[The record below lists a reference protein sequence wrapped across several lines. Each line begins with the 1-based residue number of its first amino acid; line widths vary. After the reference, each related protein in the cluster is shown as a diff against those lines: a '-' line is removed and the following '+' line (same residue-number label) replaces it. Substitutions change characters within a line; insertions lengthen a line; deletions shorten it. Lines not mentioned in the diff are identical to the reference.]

1 MKKRFFAGLLTVCLL
16 WSLAPSPVLAQ
27 TSLEGQAEE
36 AQEAP
41 ATENIQSQET
51 VSGEEDTVLLAS
63 IPEDM
68 EGLCGTSLTWT
79 LTTDGVLTIS
89 GSGAMFDYSTS
100 KRPEWYPYKY
110 AIKTLVLSDDI
121 THIGSYA
128 FHQLFQPCNDVYIA
142 EVNLPSKLESIGDYA
157 FADTYKIE
165 NIAIPAGVTSVG
177 TCAFQNA
184 CCTTGLKNGVMGTS
198 QDLYGTLTLP
208 AVWPEMGATAFGGN
222 YFCHGLTV
230 PAGTTEIV
238 DRAFYGCRFQG
249 ELSLPEGLWSIGNE
263 AFFDCGF
270 TGTLTLP
277 ESLTDMG
284 YGVFNGLDVTSVKI
298 PESWTVIPEKTFEFS
313 HDLTSVTIPAGIKEI
328 GDYAFQYCTGLSS
341 VSFPAG
347 LERIGNRAFLHCTA
361 LTQVTLPDG
370 LKALEDG
377 AFLSSG
383 LTSQPAWPS
392 GLEELGGSVYK
403 LCENMTGT
411 GTLPG
416 GALGDSASY
425 IFQDSG
431 ISKAVIPD
439 GVTRIPSLAFSSCEN
454 LTFVRIPAS
463 VTVIDDTAFY
473 LCWEIAHVY
482 YEGSQED
489 WEKITIGSYS
499 DSALGKA
506 TLHCLGINHPPAEQK
521 PVYESTTVKRTIR
534 IFDPDNR
541 VYPVPTGFTVEA
553 DGVTYDT
560 EDKNY
565 ITLEIDKENPP
576 DVTISKAGYRTYTLP
591 GEQIGA
597 SNIVYL
603 YQTKQEG
610 PVIQAALLDKSSGS
624 FICYSNLMQEQD
636 MITLNSDR
644 WAARTIY
651 LRVDWNDCGEGRAY
665 LRQSTGW
672 QVELPQTQ
680 GYNENICLNRGL
692 QPGVPI
698 YLVLEAANGARTE
711 KLVKLSVQSGTQPTV
726 QLDLGDSHTQQNIY
740 GQGGEKVD
748 VFEGATLAMDLSGIG
763 GGYLPVSFEMG
774 EDGTIKGTIGLK
786 GSDSASSS
794 GFAMDTYNALSDALA
809 GLGSGD
815 AGFRSEAMN
824 VFIQDA
830 EKRGILTEATQV
842 DVGIK
847 GSIQVLGTFEGYL
860 DEEWRPVIS
869 SAKLALVFS
878 AGASYTQNYFV
889 GAAPMYFTAA
899 VKASLES
906 AIRTET
912 DEGGLLTVASGNSKT
927 FTLGISV
934 ENGLGNPQV
943 LSGGVRG
950 SGNLKVKFDLPYDS
964 NDTTWTLNASAAFV
978 GSLLGFD
985 SGKWVFWNSNE
996 LVLYQDGELLPDRGA
1011 TLASLDLSDLEWVQA
1026 GREYLAEPSEFLAND
1041 SVSLMTVDDGQ
1052 ITDNLFK
1059 SNLYSYS
1066 VPQIITYPY
1075 STSSERTVAI
1085 WLEDVTTRSAENRT
1099 GLYYSIYNGSSWSSP
1114 QLLPTGSDTADFAPT
1129 LQVVD
1134 GQPMA
1139 LWMKADAVLASGS
1152 DVNATASHMDIAYGV
1167 PGSSTYQTIGF
1178 ADGMDMLPTMWKDDS
1193 GLHIAFVH
1201 CPNGPFADGQEIWV
1215 YSEATEEYTKLA
1227 EGLSGI
1233 DSLTADGSGTLYYS
1247 VAAEDSQTLYRL
1259 TASGTS
1265 ETVGSGGKPVWA
1277 CGKLWWYDNGVIR
1290 STGGDQV
1297 PAVEGSDWFLP
1308 LNFGGSEAVLFRGTS
1323 EDSDNTTLYLSVK
1336 DGSWGQLIPLLEAE
1350 GYLGDVSASVSSKS
1364 GKLLILANQQTIT
1377 VEKDATGND
1386 IYQVERA
1393 DLMYYEVTPGMDLS
1407 VTGVTYDGT
1416 SLVPG
1421 GVLGVKVQLDNRGTE
1436 TATVFQIDLYD
1447 GETLLGTAYAQ
1458 ETLAPGA
1465 SWLLTA
1471 DLPLPET
1478 LPDAVTVQVTPL
1490 MSDDTAPADN
1500 SMELALRLADVS
1512 VEEIASTVSGEDG
1525 TVETVVRVVNRG
1537 QRTLENISVSLH
1549 ADTADGD
1556 AAANSQTIT
1565 SPLEPGDV
1573 VTLSFTS
1580 AASDLAPGDLVYAV
1594 ADLTE
1599 DQSAQENLLSNNT
1612 GFAMVQGGVAEID
1625 TEFHVYA
1632 SASSSED
1639 GQASVVVSAEN
1650 NSAQDVTASY
1660 YIALYDGDGRMVQS
1674 VRSDVITVAAGKKQ
1688 KVAELNVSSAQGL
1701 TAKVFVL
1708 DAEGRP
1714 LLPAWSD
1721 TLE

>member
-16 WSLAPSPVLAQ
+16 CSLAPSPVLAQ

-36 AQEAP
+36 VQETPAAENVRDQEA
-41 ATENIQSQET
+41 A
-51 VSGEEDTVLLAS
+51 SGEEDVELFAS
-63 IPEDM
+63 TIPAGGLS
-68 EGLCGTSLTWT
+68 GLCGASLTWT
-79 LTTDGVLTIS
+79 LSEEGVLTIT

-142 EVNLPSKLESIGDYA
+142 EVELPSSLRSIGDYA

-165 NIAIPAGVTSVG
+165 YITIPAGVTSVG

-184 CCTTGLKNGVMGTS
+184 CEETGFVNGDLDTS
-198 QDLYGTLTLP
+198 QELYGTLTLP
-208 AVWPEMGATAFGGN
+208 ERWPSMGERAFGGN

-249 ELSLPEGLWSIGNE
+249 ELSLPEGLWSIGDE
-263 AFFDCGF
+263 AFFACAF

-277 ESLTDMG
+277 ESLTNMG
-284 YGVFNGLDVTSVKI
+284 YGVFSGLDVTSVKI

-416 GALGDSASY
+416 GTLGDSASY

-489 WEKITIGSYS
+489 WENIIIGSYS
-499 DSALGKA
+499 DSALGEA

-553 DGVTYDT
+553 GGETYDT
-560 EDKNY
+560 GDKNY

-591 GEQIGA
+591 GKQIGA

-603 YQTKQEG
+603 YQTAQEG
-610 PVIQAALLDKSSGS
+610 PVVQAALLDKSSGS

-651 LRVDWNDCGEGRAY
+651 LRVDWNGCGEGRAY

-726 QLDLGDSHTQQNIY
+726 QLDLGGSKTQQNIY

-978 GSLLGFD
+978 GSLLGFQ
-985 SGKWVFWNSNE
+985 SMNVTFWNSHD
-996 LVLYQDGELLPDRGA
+996 LVLYENGQLLPGSGFS

-1075 STSSERTVAI
+1075 STSSERAVAI
-1085 WLEDVTTRSAENRT
+1085 WLDDVTTRSAENRT

-1114 QLLPTGSDTADFAPT
+1114 QLLATGSDTADFAPT

-1152 DVNATASHMDIAYGV
+1152 DVNTTASHMDIAYGV
-1167 PGSSTYQTIGF
+1167 PGNSTYQTIGF
-1178 ADGMDMLPTMWKDDS
+1178 ADGMDMLPTVWKDDS

-1215 YSEATEEYTKLA
+1215 YSEATKEYTKLA
-1227 EGLSGI
+1227 EDLSGI

-1364 GKLLILANQQTIT
+1364 GKLLILANQQTMGADYEIT
-1377 VEKDATGND
+1377 
-1386 IYQVERA
+1386 QA

-1465 SWLLTA
+1465 SALLTA

-1512 VEEIASTVSGEDG
+1512 VEEIASTVSAKDG

-1537 QRTLENISVSLH
+1537 QSTLENISVSLH

-1556 AAANSQTIT
+1556 AAAKSQPIA
-1565 SPLEPGDV
+1565 SLAPGDV
-1573 VTLSFTS
+1573 ATLSFTS

-1594 ADLTE
+1594 AELKDEQL
-1599 DQSAQENLLSNNT
+1599 AQENLLSNNT

>member
-41 ATENIQSQET
+41 ATENVQSQET
-51 VSGEEDTVLLAS
+51 ASGEEDTVLLAS

-79 LTTDGVLTIS
+79 LTTDGVLTIT
-89 GSGAMFDYSTS
+89 GTGEMFDYSLTNMPDWYNYTS
-100 KRPEWYPYKY
+100 
-110 AIKTLVLSDDI
+110 AIKELVLDDRI
-121 THIGSYA
+121 THIGDYA
-128 FHQLFQPCNDVYIA
+128 FYHFFQPCNDVYIA
-142 EVNLPSKLESIGDYA
+142 EVTLPSSLKSIGDYA
-157 FADTYKIE
+157 FARTNKIE
-165 NIAIPAGVTSVG
+165 RIVIPDGVTSVG
-177 TCAFQNA
+177 AYAFNLA
-184 CCTTGLKNGVMGTS
+184 CCTTGLKGGVMGTS

-222 YFCHGLTV
+222 YFRHGLTV
-230 PAGTTEIV
+230 PSGTTQITN
-238 DRAFYGCRFQG
+238 RAFYGCRFQG
-249 ELSLPEGLWSIGNE
+249 ELSLPEGLRSVGAE
-263 AFFDCGF
+263 AFHGCAF

-277 ESLTDMG
+277 ESLIDMG

-298 PESWTVIPEKTFEFS
+298 PESWTVIPEKTFGYCN
-313 HDLTSVTIPAGIKEI
+313 DLTSVTIPAGIKEI
-328 GDYAFQYCTGLSS
+328 GDDAFQYCTSLSS

-347 LERIGNRAFLHCTA
+347 LERIGDGAFRNCTA

-370 LKALEDG
+370 LKKLGDHV
-377 AFLSSG
+377 FNSSG

-392 GLEELGGSVYK
+392 GLEEVGGSVYK

-416 GALGDSASY
+416 GALGDNAST
-425 IFQDSG
+425 IFMDSN

-439 GVTRIPSLAFSSCEN
+439 GVTRIPSQAFGGCSN

-463 VTVIDDTAFY
+463 VTTIDNLAFY
-473 LCWEIAHVY
+473 GCNEIAQIY

-541 VYPVPTGFTVEA
+541 EYPVPTGFTVVA
-553 DGVTYDT
+553 GGVTYDT
-560 EDKNY
+560 KDKNY
-565 ITLEIDKENPP
+565 ITLEIDKEDPP
-576 DVTISKAGYRTYTLP
+576 DVTISKEGYRTYILP

-603 YQTKQEG
+603 YQTEQEG
-610 PVIQAALLDKSSGS
+610 PVVQAALLDKSSGS

-651 LRVDWNDCGEGRAY
+651 LRVDWNDCEEGRAY

-680 GYNENICLNRGL
+680 GDNENICLNRGL

-964 NDTTWTLNASAAFV
+964 NNTTWTLNASAAFV

-996 LVLYQDGELLPDRGA
+996 LVLYQDGVLLPNRGA

-1099 GLYYSIYNGSSWSSP
+1099 ALYYSIYDGSRWSSP

-1215 YSEATEEYTKLA
+1215 YSEATKEYTKLA
-1227 EGLSGI
+1227 EDLSGI

-1364 GKLLILANQQTIT
+1364 GKLLILANQQTMGADYEIT
-1377 VEKDATGND
+1377 
-1386 IYQVERA
+1386 QA

-1465 SWLLTA
+1465 SALLTA

-1512 VEEIASTVSGEDG
+1512 VEEIASTVVADG

>member
-16 WSLAPSPVLAQ
+16 CSLAPSPVLAQ
-27 TSLEGQAEE
+27 TQLEEQTQEVQETPAAENVRD
-36 AQEAP
+36 QEA
-41 ATENIQSQET
+41 A
-51 VSGEEDTVLLAS
+51 SGEEDVELFAS
-63 IPEDM
+63 TIPAGGLS
-68 EGLCGTSLTWT
+68 GLCGASLTWT
-79 LTTDGVLTIS
+79 LSEAGVLTIS
-89 GSGAMFDYSTS
+89 GTGEMLDYSLTNM
-100 KRPEWYPYKY
+100 PEWYNYRSY
-110 AIKTLVLSDDI
+110 IHTLVLEEGI
-121 THIGSYA
+121 THIGDYA
-128 FHQLFQPCNDVYIA
+128 FYHFFQPCNDVYIA
-142 EVNLPSKLESIGDYA
+142 KVTLPSSLRSIGDYA
-157 FADTYKIE
+157 FARTDKIE
-165 NIAIPAGVTSVG
+165 RIVIPDGVTSVG
-177 TCAFQNA
+177 AYAFNLA
-184 CCTTGLKNGVMGTS
+184 CCRTGLKDGIMGTS

-208 AVWPEMGATAFGGN
+208 DVWPEMGATAFGGN

-230 PAGTTEIV
+230 PSGTTKIV

-249 ELSLPEGLWSIGNE
+249 ELSLPEGLRSIRNE
-263 AFFDCGF
+263 AFFGCAF

-277 ESLTDMG
+277 ESLTYMG
-284 YGVFNGLDVTSVKI
+284 YGVFHGLDVTSVKI
-298 PESWTVIPEKTFEFS
+298 PESWTVIPEKTFEFCN
-313 HDLTSVTIPAGIKEI
+313 DLTSVTIPAGIKEI

-347 LERIGNRAFLHCTA
+347 LERIGNRAFMDCTA

-370 LKALEDG
+370 LKALEEG

-392 GLEELGGSVYK
+392 GLEELGGSIYK
-403 LCENMTGT
+403 MCEDMTGT

-416 GALGDSASY
+416 GTLGDNASGM
-425 IFQDSG
+425 FDESG

-439 GVTRIPSLAFSSCEN
+439 GVTRIPGWAFSSCDD

-473 LCWEIAHVY
+473 GRNNIKHVY

-489 WEKITIGSYS
+489 WEKITIGSHSY
-499 DSALGKA
+499 DSLNGA

-541 VYPVPTGFTVEA
+541 VYPVPTGFTVKA
-553 DGVTYDT
+553 GGVTYHT
-560 EDKNY
+560 RDKNY
-565 ITLEIDKENPP
+565 ITLEIDKEDPP
-576 DVTISKAGYRTYTLP
+576 DVTISKEGYRTYILP

-603 YQTKQEG
+603 YQTAQEG
-610 PVIQAALLDKSSGS
+610 PVVQAALLDKSSGS

-711 KLVKLSVQSGTQPTV
+711 KLVKFSVQSGTQPTV
-726 QLDLGDSHTQQNIY
+726 QLDLGGSKTQQNII
-740 GQGGEKVD
+740 GQGEKVD

-878 AGASYTQNYFV
+878 ASASYTQNYFV

-985 SGKWVFWNSNE
+985 SSKWVFWNSDE
-996 LVLYQDGELLPDRGA
+996 LVLYQDGELLPGRGA

-1026 GREYLAEPSEFLAND
+1026 DRDYLAQPSEFLAND
-1041 SVSLMTVDDGQ
+1041 SVSLMTVEQGQ

-1066 VPQIITYPY
+1066 VPQIVTYLENG
-1075 STSSERTVAI
+1075 SEKTAAI

-1114 QLLPTGSDTADFAPT
+1114 QLLATGSDTADFAPT

-1134 GQPMA
+1134 GQPVA
-1139 LWMKADAVLASGS
+1139 LWMKADAVLASGA
-1152 DVNATASHMDIAYGV
+1152 DMETVAASMDIAYCVLG
-1167 PGSSTYQTIGF
+1167 GTYQTIDL
-1178 ADGMDMLPTMWKDDS
+1178 DGMDMLPTLWKDSD
-1193 GLHIAFVH
+1193 GIHIAFVH
-1201 CPNGPFADGQEIWV
+1201 CPNGPFEDGQEIWV
-1215 YSEATEEYTKLA
+1215 YSEATKEYTQLA

-1259 TASGTS
+1259 TGSDTS
-1265 ETVGSGGKPVWA
+1265 EAVGSGCKPVFA

-1350 GYLGDVSASVSSKS
+1350 GYLSDVSASVSSKS

-1407 VTGVTYDGT
+1407 VTSVTYDGT

-1436 TATVFQIDLYD
+1436 TATVFQINLYD

-1465 SWLLTA
+1465 SGLLTA

-1512 VEEIASTVSGEDG
+1512 VEEIASTVSAKDG

-1537 QRTLENISVSLH
+1537 QSTLENISVSLH

-1556 AAANSQTIT
+1556 AAAQSQPIA
-1565 SPLEPGDV
+1565 SLAPGDV
-1573 VTLSFTS
+1573 ATLSFTS

-1594 ADLTE
+1594 AELKDEQL
-1599 DQSAQENLLSNNT
+1599 AQENLLSNNT

>member
-27 TSLEGQAEE
+27 TQLEEQTQEVQETPAAENVRD
-36 AQEAP
+36 QEA
-41 ATENIQSQET
+41 A
-51 VSGEEDTVLLAS
+51 SGEEDVELFAS
-63 IPEDM
+63 TIPAGGLS
-68 EGLCGTSLTWT
+68 GLCGTSLTWT
-79 LTTDGVLTIS
+79 LTTDGVLTIT
-89 GSGAMFDYSTS
+89 GTGEMFDYSLTNM
-100 KRPEWYPYKY
+100 PEWYNYTS
-110 AIKTLVLSDDI
+110 AIKKLVLDDRI
-121 THIGSYA
+121 THIGDYA
-128 FHQLFQPCNDVYIA
+128 FYHFFQPCNDVYIA
-142 EVNLPSKLESIGDYA
+142 KVTLPSSLKSIGDYA
-157 FADTYKIE
+157 FARTNKIE
-165 NIAIPAGVTSVG
+165 RIVIPDGVTSVG
-177 TCAFQNA
+177 AYAFNLA
-184 CCTTGLKNGVMGTS
+184 CCTTGLKDGVMGTS
-198 QDLYGTLTLP
+198 QDLYGTLILP

-222 YFCHGLTV
+222 YFRHGLTV

-249 ELSLPEGLWSIGNE
+249 ELSLPEGLRSVGAE
-263 AFFDCGF
+263 AFHGCAF

-298 PESWTVIPEKTFEFS
+298 PESWTVIPEKTFGYCN
-313 HDLTSVTIPAGIKEI
+313 DLTSVTIPAGIKEI
-328 GDYAFQYCTGLSS
+328 GDDAFQYCTSLSS

-347 LERIGNRAFLHCTA
+347 LERIGDGAFRNCTA

-370 LKALEDG
+370 LKKLGDHV
-377 AFLSSG
+377 FNSSG

-392 GLEELGGSVYK
+392 GLEEVGGSVYK

-416 GALGDSASY
+416 GALGDNAST
-425 IFQDSG
+425 IFMDSN

-439 GVTRIPSLAFSSCEN
+439 GVTRIPSQAFSSCSK

-463 VTVIDDTAFY
+463 VTTIDNLAFY
-473 LCWEIAHVY
+473 GCNEIAQIY

-541 VYPVPTGFTVEA
+541 EYPVPTGFTVEA
-553 DGVTYDT
+553 GGVTYDT
-560 EDKNY
+560 KDKNY
-565 ITLEIDKENPP
+565 ITLEIDKEDPP
-576 DVTISKAGYRTYTLP
+576 DVTISKEGYRTYTLP

-603 YQTKQEG
+603 YQTAQEG
-610 PVIQAALLDKSSGS
+610 PVVQAALLDKSSGS

-651 LRVDWNDCGEGRAY
+651 LRVDWNGCGEGRAY

-726 QLDLGDSHTQQNIY
+726 QLDLGGSKTQQNIL
-740 GQGGEKVD
+740 GQNGKKVD

-878 AGASYTQNYFV
+878 ASASYTQNYFV

-978 GSLLGFD
+978 GSLLGFQ
-985 SGKWVFWNSNE
+985 SMNVTFWNSHD
-996 LVLYQDGELLPDRGA
+996 LVLYENGQLLPGSGFS
-1011 TLASLDLSDLEWVQA
+1011 TLAAMDLSGADWVQA
-1026 GREYLAEPSEFLAND
+1026 DRDYLAQPSEFLAND
-1041 SVSLMTVDDGQ
+1041 SLSLMEVDDGQ

-1066 VPQIITYPY
+1066 VPQIVTYLEDG
-1075 STSSERTVAI
+1075 SEKTAAI

-1114 QLLPTGSDTADFAPT
+1114 QLLATGSDTADFAPT

-1134 GQPMA
+1134 GQPVA
-1139 LWMKADAVLASGS
+1139 LWMKADAVLASGA
-1152 DVNATASHMDIAYGV
+1152 DMETVAAGMDIAYCVLG
-1167 PGSSTYQTIGF
+1167 GTYQTIDL
-1178 ADGMDMLPTMWKDDS
+1178 DGMDMLPTLWKDSD
-1193 GLHIAFVH
+1193 GIHIAFVH
-1201 CPNGPFADGQEIWV
+1201 CPNGPFGDEQEIWV
-1215 YSEATEEYTKLA
+1215 YSESTGTTVMAA
-1227 EGLSGI
+1227 GGLSNI
-1233 DSLTADGSGTLYYS
+1233 DALTADTSGTLYYS
-1247 VAAEDSQTLYRL
+1247 VATAESQTLYCL
-1259 TASGTS
+1259 TGSGTS
-1265 ETVGSGGKPVWA
+1265 ETVGSGCKPVWA
-1277 CGKLWWYDNGVIR
+1277 CGKLWWYDGGVVR

-1336 DGSWGQLIPLLEAE
+1336 DGAWGQLIPLLEAE

-1465 SWLLTA
+1465 SGLLTA

-1537 QRTLENISVSLH
+1537 QSTLENISVSLH

-1556 AAANSQTIT
+1556 AAAKSQPIA
-1565 SPLEPGDV
+1565 SLAPGDV
-1573 VTLSFTS
+1573 ATLSFTS

-1599 DQSAQENLLSNNT
+1599 EQSAQENLLSNNT

>member
-41 ATENIQSQET
+41 ATENVQSQET
-51 VSGEEDTVLLAS
+51 ASGEEDTVLLAS

-79 LTTDGVLTIS
+79 LTTDGVLTIT

-100 KRPEWYPYKY
+100 KRPEWYPYEY

-165 NIAIPAGVTSVG
+165 HIAIPAGVTSVG

-184 CCTTGLKNGVMGTS
+184 CRKTGFVNGDLDTS
-198 QDLYGTLTLP
+198 EELYGTLTLP
-208 AVWPEMGATAFGGN
+208 ERWPSMGERAFGGN
-222 YFCHGLTV
+222 YFRHGLTV
-230 PAGTTEIV
+230 PSGTTQITN
-238 DRAFYGCRFQG
+238 RAFYGCRFQG
-249 ELSLPEGLWSIGNE
+249 ELSLPEGLRSIGDE
-263 AFFDCGF
+263 AFFACAF

-277 ESLTDMG
+277 KSLTDMG
-284 YGVFNGLDVTSVKI
+284 YGVFSGLDVTSVKI
-298 PESWTVIPEKTFEFS
+298 PESWTTIPDKTFQYCS
-313 HDLTSVTIPAGIKEI
+313 DLTSVTIPAGIREI
-328 GDYAFQYCTGLSS
+328 GEYSFADCTSLSS

-347 LERIGNRAFLHCTA
+347 LEWIGNGAFMSCTT

-370 LKALEDG
+370 LKKLGDSV
-377 AFLSSG
+377 FNSSG

-392 GLEELGGSVYK
+392 GLEEVGGSVYK
-403 LCENMTGT
+403 LCKNMTGT
-411 GTLPG
+411 GTLPDG
-416 GALGDSASY
+416 EVGNYASY
-425 IFQDSG
+425 LFDGSS

-439 GVTRIPSLAFSSCEN
+439 GVTRIPSGAFSSCSK
-454 LTFVRIPAS
+454 LTFVYIPAS
-463 VTVIDDTAFY
+463 VTTIDYLAFY
-473 LCWEIAHVY
+473 RCSNIAQIY
-482 YEGSQED
+482 YEGSEED
-489 WEKITIGSYS
+489 WENITIDSQSYNY
-499 DSALGKA
+499 LKKA
-506 TLHCLGINHPPAEQK
+506 NLHCLGFNHPPVEK
-521 PVYESTTVKRTIR
+521 PVYDSTTVKRTIR
-534 IFDPDNR
+534 IFDPDNKE
-541 VYPVPTGFTVEA
+541 YPVPTGFTVQA
-553 DGVTYDT
+553 NGKTYNT
-560 EDKNY
+560 EGKNY

-576 DVTISKAGYRTYTLP
+576 DVTISKEGYRTYVLP
-591 GEQIGA
+591 GSQIGA

-603 YQTKQEG
+603 YRSAVTG
-610 PVIQAALLDKSSGS
+610 PIAQAVLLDKSSGS
-624 FICYSNLMQEQD
+624 FICYSNLMQEAEL
-636 MITLNSDR
+636 ITLRSDR
-644 WAARTIY
+644 WKDRTIY
-651 LRVDWNDCGEGRAY
+651 LEADWNDHGAGRAY
-665 LRQSTGW
+665 LCQSTGW
-672 QVELPQTQ
+672 QLELHE
-680 GYNENICLNRGL
+680 GYNKGLLLNQL
-692 QPGVPI
+692 LEPGVPI
-698 YLVLEAANGARTE
+698 YL
-711 KLVKLSVQSGTQPTV
+711 KLVAGDGTVTEQPLKFIVQEREPNYIRAFFGS
-726 QLDLGDSHTQQNIY
+726 QQTESTIRDP
-740 GQGGEKVD
+740 GGSTVD
-748 VFEGATLAMDLSGIG
+748 VVDNQTLGVDFSKLMNDH
-763 GGYLPVSFEMG
+763 LPVSFELQ

-786 GSDSASSS
+786 GQISESTS
-794 GFAMDTYNALSDALA
+794 GFGMDTYTALNDAIVSYKPFDNSANSAAL
-809 GLGSGD
+809 D
-815 AGFRSEAMN
+815 AFLKEA
-824 VFIQDA
+824 
-830 EKRGILTEATQV
+830 EERGILSETTTV
-842 DVGIK
+842 NVGIS
-847 GSIQVLGTFEGYL
+847 GGIQLLGTFEGYV
-860 DEEWRPVIS
+860 DENWNPQIS
-869 SAKLALVFS
+869 SANIVLIFS
-878 AGASYTQNYFV
+878 AGVSYSQNYFV
-889 GAAPMYFTAA
+889 AGAPMYFKAA
-899 VKASLES
+899 LKASLKNTIQ
-906 AIRTET
+906 AWIDKDGFLAPRDTWRDPDPT
-912 DEGGLLTVASGNSKT
+912 FYRKT
-927 FTLGISV
+927 FTLGITV
-934 ENGLGNPQV
+934 ENGLGNPRI
-943 LSGGVRG
+943 LSGGIQG
-950 SGNLKVKFDLPYDS
+950 NGNLSVQFDFPYESDH
-964 NDTTWTLNASAAFV
+964 TKWTLTASAAFV

-996 LVLYQDGELLPDRGA
+996 LVLYQDGVLLPNRGA

-1026 GREYLAEPSEFLAND
+1026 GREYLDQPSEFLAND

-1052 ITDNLFK
+1052 ITNNLFK

-1066 VPQIITYPY
+1066 VPQIVTYLE
-1075 STSSERTVAI
+1075 SGSEKTAAI
-1085 WLEDVTTRSAENRT
+1085 WLDDVTTRSAENRT
-1099 GLYYSIYNGSSWSSP
+1099 GLYYSIYDGSRWSSP
-1114 QLLPTGSDTADFAPT
+1114 KLLATGSDTADFAPT
-1129 LQVVD
+1129 LQMVD

-1139 LWMKADAVLASGS
+1139 LWMKADAVLASGA
-1152 DVNATASHMDIAYGV
+1152 DVNTTASHMDIAYGV
-1167 PGSSTYQTIGF
+1167 PGSACKTIGF
-1178 ADGMDMLPTMWKDDS
+1178 ADGMDMLPTVWKDSD
-1193 GLHIAFVH
+1193 GIHIAFVH
-1201 CPNGPFADGQEIWV
+1201 SPDGPFGNGQEIWV
-1215 YSEATEEYTKLA
+1215 YSEATQEYTKLA

-1247 VAAEDSQTLYRL
+1247 VATEDSQTLYRL
-1259 TASGTS
+1259 TASGS

-1364 GKLLILANQQTIT
+1364 GKLLILANQQTMGTDYEIT
-1377 VEKDATGND
+1377 
-1386 IYQVERA
+1386 QA

-1447 GETLLGTAYAQ
+1447 GDTCLGTAYAQ

-1465 SWLLTA
+1465 SALLTA

-1537 QRTLENISVSLH
+1537 QSTLENISVSLH

-1556 AAANSQTIT
+1556 AAAKSQPIA
-1565 SPLEPGDV
+1565 SLAPGDV
-1573 VTLSFTS
+1573 ATLSFVSTAS
-1580 AASDLAPGDLVYAV
+1580 ALAPGDLVYAV

-1599 DQSAQENLLSNNT
+1599 NQRAQENLLSNNT
-1612 GFAMVQGGVAEID
+1612 GFAMVQGGVRETD

-1632 SASSSED
+1632 SAGED
-1639 GQASVVVSAEN
+1639 SVIVSVEN
-1650 NSAQDVTASY
+1650 NSAADVTASY
-1660 YIALYDGDGRMVQS
+1660 YIALYDGDGRMVKATTTGT
-1674 VRSDVITVAAGKKQ
+1674 ITTAAGEKRIAANLE
-1688 KVAELNVSSAQGL
+1688 VTSAQGL

-1714 LLPAWSD
+1714 LLSAWSD

>member
-16 WSLAPSPVLAQ
+16 CSLAPSPVLAQ

-41 ATENIQSQET
+41 ATENVQSQET
-51 VSGEEDTVLLAS
+51 ASGEEDTVLLAS

-68 EGLCGTSLTWT
+68 EGLCGASLTWT
-79 LTTDGVLTIS
+79 LSEEGVLTIS
-89 GSGAMFDYSTS
+89 GTGEMFDYSSTS
-100 KRPEWYPYKY
+100 MPEWHNYRSY
-110 AIKTLVLSDDI
+110 IHTLVLEEGI
-121 THIGSYA
+121 THIGDYA
-128 FHQLFQPCNDVYIA
+128 FYHFFQPCNDVYIA
-142 EVNLPSKLESIGDYA
+142 EVTLPSSLRSIGDYA
-157 FADTYKIE
+157 FARTDKIE
-165 NIAIPAGVTSVG
+165 RIDIPDGVTSVG
-177 TCAFQNA
+177 AYAFNLA
-184 CCTTGLKNGVMGTS
+184 CCRTGLKDGVMGTS

-208 AVWPEMGATAFGGN
+208 DVWPEMGATAFGGN
-222 YFCHGLTV
+222 YFRHGLTV
-230 PAGTTEIV
+230 PSGTTKIV

-249 ELSLPEGLWSIGNE
+249 ELSLPEGLWSIGSE
-263 AFFDCGF
+263 AFFGCAF

-284 YGVFNGLDVTSVKI
+284 YGVFDGLDVTSVKI
-298 PESWTVIPEKTFEFS
+298 PESWKTIPDKTFQYCT
-313 HDLTSVTIPAGIKEI
+313 DLTSVTIPAGIKEI
-328 GDYAFQYCTGLSS
+328 GDYAFQYCTSLSS

-392 GLEELGGSVYK
+392 GLEEVGGSIYK

-416 GALGDSASY
+416 GTLGDNASSM
-425 IFQDSG
+425 FDDSN

-439 GVTRIPSLAFSSCEN
+439 GVTRIPGWAFSSCEN

-473 LCWEIAHVY
+473 GRNNIKHVY

-489 WEKITIGSYS
+489 WENIAIGSHSY
-499 DSALGKA
+499 DSLNGA

-541 VYPVPTGFTVEA
+541 VYPVPTGFTVKA
-553 DGVTYDT
+553 GGVTYHT
-560 EDKNY
+560 RDKNY
-565 ITLEIDKENPP
+565 ITLEIDKEDPP
-576 DVTISKAGYRTYTLP
+576 DVTISKEGYRTYTLP

-603 YQTKQEG
+603 YRFAVTG
-610 PVIQAALLDKSSGS
+610 PVVQAALLDKSSGS

-651 LRVDWNDCGEGRAY
+651 LRVDWNDCEEGRAY

-726 QLDLGDSHTQQNIY
+726 QLDLGGSKTQQNIL
-740 GQGGEKVD
+740 GQNGKKVD

-878 AGASYTQNYFV
+878 ASASYTQNYFV

-985 SGKWVFWNSNE
+985 SSKWVFWNSDE
-996 LVLYQDGELLPDRGA
+996 LVLYQDGELLPGRGA

-1026 GREYLAEPSEFLAND
+1026 DRDYLAQPSEFLAND
-1041 SVSLMTVDDGQ
+1041 SVSLMTVEQGQ

-1066 VPQIITYPY
+1066 VPQIVTYLE
-1075 STSSERTVAI
+1075 SGSEKTVAI
-1085 WLEDVTTRSAENRT
+1085 WLDDVTTRSAENRT
-1099 GLYYSIYNGSSWSSP
+1099 ALYYSIYDGSRWSSP
-1114 QLLPTGSDTADFAPT
+1114 ELLATGSDTADFAPT

-1139 LWMKADAVLASGS
+1139 LWMKADAVLASGA
-1152 DVNATASHMDIAYGV
+1152 DVDTTASHMDIAYGV
-1167 PGSSTYQTIGF
+1167 PGTACKTIGF
-1178 ADGMDMLPTMWKDDS
+1178 ADGMDMLPTVWKDDS

-1201 CPNGPFADGQEIWV
+1201 CPNGPFEGGQEIWV
-1215 YSEATEEYTKLA
+1215 YSEATKEYTQLA

-1259 TASGTS
+1259 TGSDTS
-1265 ETVGSGGKPVWA
+1265 EAVGSGCKPVFA

-1364 GKLLILANQQTIT
+1364 GKLLILANQQTMGADYEIT
-1377 VEKDATGND
+1377 
-1386 IYQVERA
+1386 QA

-1447 GETLLGTAYAQ
+1447 GDTLLGTAYAQ

-1465 SWLLTA
+1465 SGLLTA

-1512 VEEIASTVSGEDG
+1512 VEEIASTVSAKDG

-1537 QRTLENISVSLH
+1537 QSTLENISVSLH

-1556 AAANSQTIT
+1556 AAAKSQPIA
-1565 SPLEPGDV
+1565 SLAPGDV
-1573 VTLSFTS
+1573 ATLSFTS

-1594 ADLTE
+1594 AELKDEQL
-1599 DQSAQENLLSNNT
+1599 AQENLLSNNT